1 MQRKLSQD
9 PLQIELLR
17 ELMKLQKD
25 MIIMLLS
32 MLEGNVLNGPIG
44 KQMVDTLI
52 ESQSNVEL
60 LLQFFDIFL
69 KMKGLTTSEA
79 FQEFDTNKDG
89 FISPKEFRRAMEA
102 QKMYT
107 K

>member
-1 MQRKLSQD
+1 MVQVRLRRKEKDVLTCSLS
-9 PLQIELLR
+9 
-17 ELMKLQKD
+17 
-25 MIIMLLS
+25 
-32 MLEGNVLNGPIG
+32 VVG

-52 ESQSNVEL
+52 ESQANVEL

-102 QKMYT
+102 QKMYSR
-107 K
+107 

>member
-52 ESQSNVEL
+52 ESQANVEL

-107 K
+107 R

>member
-1 MQRKLSQD
+1 
-9 PLQIELLR
+9 
-17 ELMKLQKD
+17 
-25 MIIMLLS
+25 
-32 MLEGNVLNGPIG
+32 
-44 KQMVDTLI
+44 MVDTLI
-52 ESQSNVEL
+52 ESQANVEL

-107 K
+107 RYKTFLCLHRHSSVFFFLVKILITY

>member
-1 MQRKLSQD
+1 
-9 PLQIELLR
+9 
-17 ELMKLQKD
+17 
-25 MIIMLLS
+25 
-32 MLEGNVLNGPIG
+32 
-44 KQMVDTLI
+44 MVDTLI

-102 QKMYT
+102 QKMYSKSVHSLSLPIEGFIDT
-107 K
+107 LALSLSVR

>member
-1 MQRKLSQD
+1 MFYWVFLFK
-9 PLQIELLR
+9 
-17 ELMKLQKD
+17 
-25 MIIMLLS
+25 
-32 MLEGNVLNGPIG
+32 GNVLNGPIG

-52 ESQSNVEL
+52 ESQANVEL

-89 FISPKEFRRAMEA
+89 FISPKEFRLAMEA

-107 K
+107 R

>member
-1 MQRKLSQD
+1 MFSMVRVSQFFFQSENL
-9 PLQIELLR
+9 LQIFLL
-17 ELMKLQKD
+17 
-25 MIIMLLS
+25 
-32 MLEGNVLNGPIG
+32 VG

-52 ESQSNVEL
+52 ESQANVEL

-102 QKMYT
+102 QKMYST
-107 K
+107 

>member
-1 MQRKLSQD
+1 MVRVSQFFFQSENL
-9 PLQIELLR
+9 LQIFLL
-17 ELMKLQKD
+17 
-25 MIIMLLS
+25 
-32 MLEGNVLNGPIG
+32 VG

-52 ESQSNVEL
+52 ESQANVEL

-102 QKMYT
+102 QKMYST
-107 K
+107 

>member
-1 MQRKLSQD
+1 MVQVSSFIFLKES
-9 PLQIELLR
+9 PYTFALL
-17 ELMKLQKD
+17 
-25 MIIMLLS
+25 
-32 MLEGNVLNGPIG
+32 VG

>member
-1 MQRKLSQD
+1 
-9 PLQIELLR
+9 
-17 ELMKLQKD
+17 
-25 MIIMLLS
+25 
-32 MLEGNVLNGPIG
+32 
-44 KQMVDTLI
+44 MVDTLI

-102 QKMYT
+102 QKMYSRSVHLLSLSVSHPISLHLLAKT
-107 K
+107 SITF